1 MSYQGLK
8 KKESNVFIWVFAIF
22 VFGLLLYILLKRNE
36 RMKSVPFSKELRKN
50 INTDKIKRHRHTFNK
65 IEKDLKKEERII
77 RREIK
82 QEDELR
88 RLLD

>member
-50 INTDKIKRHRHTFNK
+50 INTDKI
-65 IEKDLKKEERII
+65 
-77 RREIK
+77 
-82 QEDELR
+82 
-88 RLLD
+88 